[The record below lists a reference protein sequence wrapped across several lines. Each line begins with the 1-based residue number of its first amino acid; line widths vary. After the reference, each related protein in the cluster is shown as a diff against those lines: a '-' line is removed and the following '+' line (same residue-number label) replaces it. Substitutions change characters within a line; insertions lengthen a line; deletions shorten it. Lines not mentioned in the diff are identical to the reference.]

1 MTLSTAKNLEFQA
14 HANASGVFSDEIKN
28 TMNLLADTFS
38 TRRSQLIQERVIRQK
53 ALRAGGMIVP
63 PEETASIR
71 KAEWLMA
78 QESSKIPPLDR
89 DFEDGLSPV
98 WGKILLNA
106 KNTLDRAGGVR
117 VRGLHLDEWN
127 VRLDGK
133 PIAACFFDLA
143 FASYS
148 PHSKIVIPK
157 MENFLEARLWADVIR
172 KLEAHWGHKHGSL
185 QVVIELE
192 SVEAVSQAEELL
204 FELKENAIGMVFD
217 SKDYASNWIKTF
229 SNTSES
235 LSPDLSIFSH
245 REKWLSPLAYYL
257 GLLCEK
263 RGLKFTSDISWVSSE
278 AKIFPAPA
286 KFHAP
291 NESEIQRLVG
301 QSIFFLNEWM
311 NGEGKIRVGA
321 ETWDLSDFELAR
333 CLLWQWIKFG
343 VISQEAYL
351 KTREESTQSLRDK
364 INPEVSRVYEASKI
378 LDALLLNSVIADFS
392 LPIAA
397 TYLKSA

>member
-1 MTLSTAKNLEFQA
+1 MILPSHKNLDFQD
-14 HANASGVFSDEIKN
+14 HANAPGVLSEEMIN
-28 TMNLLADTFS
+28 TMIMLTENFS
-38 TRRSQLIQERVIRQK
+38 AKRHQLMQERVIRQK
-53 ALRAGGMIVP
+53 ALRAGGVIIP
-63 PEETASIR
+63 PQETATIR
-71 KAEWLMA
+71 RAEWLMS
-78 QESSKIPPLDR
+78 QSSNAIPPIDR

-106 KNTLDRAGGVR
+106 KNTLDRSGGVR

-127 VRLDGK
+127 VRMDGK

-143 FASYS
+143 FATHSTQ
-148 PHSKIVIPK
+148 SKIIIPK
-157 MENFLEARLWADVIR
+157 IENFLEARLWSDLIR
-172 KLEAHWGHKHGSL
+172 KLESHWGHKHASL
-185 QVVIELE
+185 QIILEIE

-204 FELKENAIGMVFD
+204 FELKENATGMIFD

-229 SNTSES
+229 STNNES
-235 LSPDLSIFSH
+235 LCPDISIFPQ

-263 RGLKFTSDISWVSSE
+263 RGLKFTSDISWVASE
-278 AKIFPAPA
+278 ARIFPLPVPF
-286 KFHAP
+286 KTP
-291 NESEIQRLVG
+291 SEGEVHRLVS
-301 QSIFFLNEWM
+301 QSVFFLNEWM

-333 CLLWQWIKFG
+333 CLLWQWVKFG
-343 VISQEAYL
+343 VVSQDAYL
-351 KTREESTQSLRDK
+351 KLREDCTQSLKEK
-364 INPEVSRVYEASKI
+364 INPEISRVYEASKI

-392 LPIAA
+392 IPIAA